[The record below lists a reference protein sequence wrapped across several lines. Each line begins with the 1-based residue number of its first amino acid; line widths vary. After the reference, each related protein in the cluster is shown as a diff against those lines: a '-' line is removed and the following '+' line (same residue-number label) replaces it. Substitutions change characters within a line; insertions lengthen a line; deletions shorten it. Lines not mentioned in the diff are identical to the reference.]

1 MVSSIIFSLQVT
13 LMKGFVQP
21 RWTQTSSVTEE
32 SRATGIHAGLWQR
45 QRSLGDMTAQLRSAT
60 LVDLR
65 NKGGGPKGL
74 HRTYPRI
81 EKNSFQNL
89 LKRILLQFFF
99 FKLDGRERLGGKK
112 GRHNYIHLQS
122 QQRQQPVRVFYNF
135 RNVCALGLRRKNIKA
150 HRTLPLVHS
159 LEIKIEEVGFYFYF
173 FDWRRKSI
181 TYTQTQEMKEYNE
194 NQVSLPPSNSD
205 GHTVNRE
212 PS

>member
-81 EKNSFQNL
+81 EKKFS
-89 LKRILLQFFF
+89 
-99 FKLDGRERLGGKK
+99 
-112 GRHNYIHLQS
+112 
-122 QQRQQPVRVFYNF
+122 
-135 RNVCALGLRRKNIKA
+135 
-150 HRTLPLVHS
+150 
-159 LEIKIEEVGFYFYF
+159 
-173 FDWRRKSI
+173 KSI
-181 TYTQTQEMKEYNE
+181 EKNLVTVFLFYSFSFLNWMEGKDWEAKREDITTSICSLSRDSSLSEYFTTSEMF
-194 NQVSLPPSNSD
+194 V
-205 GHTVNRE
+205 R
-212 PS
+212 